1 MGRIRLTPE
10 GRARAG
16 VLAGGLLITVGIGLG
31 IDLAAALMVGGVL
44 LVVYCLL
51 LTDVDL
57 LDRDGGD
64 GP

>member
-16 VLAGGLLITVGIGLG
+16 VLAGGALVTVGVGLG

-44 LVVYCLL
+44 LVIYCLL

>member
-16 VLAGGLLITVGIGLG
+16 VLAGGLLITVGVGLG

>member
-16 VLAGGLLITVGIGLG
+16 VLAGGALVTVGVGLG
-31 IDLAAALMVGGVL
+31 LDLAAALMVGGVL

>member
-16 VLAGGLLITVGIGLG
+16 VLAGGGLITAGVGVG
-31 IDLAAALMVGGVL
+31 IDLAAALLVGGIL
-44 LVVYCLL
+44 LVVYFLL

>member
-1 MGRIRLTPE
+1 MGRLRLTRA

-16 VLAGGLLITVGIGLG
+16 VLTGGGMVTAGVWAG
-31 IDLAAALMVGGVL
+31 IDLAAGLMVGGIL
-44 LVVYCLL
+44 LILYCLL

-57 LDRDGGD
+57 LDRDGG

>member
-1 MGRIRLTPE
+1 MGRLRLTRV

-16 VLAGGLLITVGIGLG
+16 VMTGGGMVTAGVWVG
-31 IDLAAALMVGGVL
+31 IDLAAGLMVGGIL
-44 LVVYCLL
+44 LILYCLL

-57 LDRDGGD
+57 LDRDGG